1 MDIKLIIPARYK
13 STRLPGKPLVPIL
26 GVPMIKKV
34 HMQCIQVFDTS
45 KVFVATD
52 DNRIKEYCEKEGIQY
67 VMTSESCLTGTDRV
81 AEAAQI
87 LGGDVFINVQGDEPI
102 FNVDDI
108 KLLMTVVETDSSKV
122 YCGFADIKDEATYRS
137 LSTPKMVFSVDNKL
151 MYTSRHPIP
160 GNKTGVF
167 SGAKRQICA
176 YSFPKKALDS
186 FASLGKKTPLE
197 ELEDLELL
205 RFLELGFDVY
215 GIPMSDVSIPV
226 DHPED
231 VLKVENFLKNV

>member
-1 MDIKLIIPARYK
+1 
-13 STRLPGKPLVPIL
+13 
-26 GVPMIKKV
+26 MIKRV
-34 HMQCIQVFDTS
+34 YNQCIQAFDAS

-52 DNRIKEYCEKEGIQY
+52 DNRIKEYCEQEGIQ
-67 VMTSESCLTGTDRV
+67 VLMTSEICLTGTDRV

-102 FNVDDI
+102 FNIKDI
-108 KLLMTVVETDSSKV
+108 KLLMDVVATDPSKI
-122 YCGFADIKDEATYRS
+122 YCGFAEIIDEVTYRS
-137 LSTPKMVFSVDNKL
+137 LSTPKMVFSVYNKL
-151 MYTSRHPIP
+151 MYTSRNPMP

-176 YSFPKKALDS
+176 YSFPKAALDS
-186 FASLGKKTPLE
+186 YAARASKTPLE

-205 RFLELGFDVY
+205 RFLELGIDVY
-215 GIPMSDVSIPV
+215 GIEMSDISIPV

-231 VLKVENFLKNV
+231 VLKVENFLKNA